1 MKKFVLVAFAG
12 LFFAFSASAD
22 TIFGK
27 WQTVGDDNGNYG
39 HIEVKACEDKICGEL
54 VKSFD
59 GSGKQY
65 KSKNL
70 GKLIIWD
77 MTAKKNG
84 KYAGGKIW
92 SPDRDKVYKSKMQLV
107 GNDELKIS
115 GCVLILC
122 RDGGTWTRVK

>member
-1 MKKFVLVAFAG
+1 MKKFVLLTFAG
-12 LFFAFSASAD
+12 LLLAFSASAD
-22 TIFGK
+22 PIFGL

-39 HIEVKACEDKICGEL
+39 QIEVKACEDKICGEL

-65 KSKNL
+65 KSDNL

-77 MTAKKNG
+77 MKAKKNG

-92 SPDRDKVYKSKMQLV
+92 SPDRDKVYKSKMKLV

-115 GCVLILC
+115 GCVAILC